1 MTRERDALLKVI
13 DRIRSD
19 GQPVG
24 SRMPSERSL
33 SEELKISRNTLRS
46 TLRTLEAKGMVEI
59 RRGSG
64 CYVVSKEPIPEP
76 PGDSPAVTAGK
87 DTEPYLEARIILESA
102 IARLAAERREEND
115 LARLEQH
122 LVQMSQGLLR
132 REISEI
138 MKRGEEFRL
147 TMAKAS
153 KNAYLLRSL
162 QTLQESSSQT
172 QSLYRRINEAERND
186 CFASYVDL
194 FNALKARD
202 GDRSA
207 HLAVKCAER
216 LMEKWKSLQE
226 RKPPLPER
234 ESERQGVPE

>member
-13 DRIRSD
+13 DRIRSA

-24 SRMPSERSL
+24 SRMPSERAL

-64 CYVVSKEPIPEP
+64 CYVVSKEPNPEA
-76 PGDSPAVTAGK
+76 PGDFPAAAAGK
-87 DTEPYLEARIILESA
+87 DTETYLEARIVLESA
-102 IARLAAERREEND
+102 IARLAAERRGEDD
-115 LARLEQH
+115 LARLEQR
-122 LVQMSQGLLR
+122 LVQMSQALLR

-162 QTLQESSSQT
+162 QALQETSSQT
-172 QSLYRRINEAERND
+172 LFLYRRIDEAERND

-202 GDRSA
+202 GDRAA
-207 HLAVKCAER
+207 HFALKCAER

-226 RKPPLPER
+226 RKPSLPER
-234 ESERQGVPE
+234 GSERRGIPE